1 MKTEE
6 YTILR
11 GQARI
16 AAADFV
22 QRYVDLKD
30 PAAGCRPCPDYGRFW
45 TCPPYDMAAA
55 DYWAGFD
62 TVLLEGMQF
71 HFTPAMLERRFDPEE
86 LAEYTR
92 RLTAEQARQMDRALR
107 RQYPGAAVLTT
118 GGCTLCEECTRP
130 MGRPC
135 RHPEAVGY
143 SLESLGC
150 DVGAAARGGTG
161 LGAAVAP
168 AGQAAPI
175 SDAAVR
181 RAAVTYKI
189 FESFSKFGL
198 IFQYC
203 MCIMNLYSESPPRLL
218 NRSRTARRSA

>member
-30 PAAGCRPCPDYGRFW
+30 PAAGCRPCPDYGRYW
-45 TCPPYDMAAA
+45 TCPPYDVPAAE
-55 DYWAGFD
+55 YWAGFD

-92 RLTAEQARQMDRALR
+92 RLTGGAGPGRWTGPCGGSTPGR
-107 RQYPGAAVLTT
+107 R
-118 GGCTLCEECTRP
+118 C
-130 MGRPC
+130 
-135 RHPEAVGY
+135 
-143 SLESLGC
+143 
-150 DVGAAARGGTG
+150 
-161 LGAAVAP
+161 
-168 AGQAAPI
+168 
-175 SDAAVR
+175 
-181 RAAVTYKI
+181 
-189 FESFSKFGL
+189 
-198 IFQYC
+198 
-203 MCIMNLYSESPPRLL
+203 
-218 NRSRTARRSA
+218 

>member
-1 MKTEE
+1 MNSSG
-6 YTILR
+6 YTIV
-11 GQARI
+11 QAG
-16 AAADFV
+16 AEVPAEEFV
-22 QRYVDLKD
+22 RRYVDLKD
-30 PAAGCRPCPDYGRFW
+30 PAAGCRPCPDYGRYW
-45 TCPPYDMAAA
+45 TCPPYDVPAAE
-55 DYWAGFD
+55 YWAGFD

-135 RHPEAVGY
+135 RHPQAVGY

-150 DVGAAARGGTG
+150 DV
-161 LGAAVAP
+161 
-168 AGQAAPI
+168 AAPI

-189 FESFSKFGL
+189 FANFSKFGL